1 MMQLPWEGCN
11 VSICV
16 LIQKDEI
23 NSMGPCRAKAINRLV
38 PAQTVNYE
46 TGERVK
52 KETPV
57 KTLIKT
63 YLAYLLYLNGLKK
76 QISVV

>member
-1 MMQLPWEGCN
+1 MQLPWEACN

-23 NSMGPCRAKAINRLV
+23 NSMGSCRAKAINRLV
-38 PAQTVNYE
+38 LAQTVNYE

-76 QISVV
+76 QISAV

>member
-1 MMQLPWEGCN
+1 MQLPWEGCN

-16 LIQKDEI
+16 LIQKVEI
-23 NSMGPCRAKAINRLV
+23 NSTGHCRAKAINRLMPV
-38 PAQTVNYE
+38 QTVNYE

-52 KETPV
+52 KEIPV

-76 QISVV
+76 QISAV

>member
-46 TGERVK
+46 TGERINEDGNFFIDRD
-52 KETPV
+52 KEEYINEKV
-57 KTLIKT
+57 NMIREVI
-63 YLAYLLYLNGLKK
+63 N
-76 QISVV
+76 

>member
-1 MMQLPWEGCN
+1 MMQLPWEACN

-23 NSMGPCRAKAINRLV
+23 NSMGSCRAKAINRLV

-76 QISVV
+76 QISAV